1 MSLHFDA
8 KRSRALL
15 EGDEP
20 GTAEGVAQIDSNE
33 CISFHLVSPL
43 ESDATLEKL
52 EGQAEAFG
60 PIMSHQL
67 YGDDEQIVGYKDPM
81 VKVFL
86 SPLLSPFIVAS
97 YDSKGPI
104 TQPEDLMKPME
115 EAFSYSRETTL
126 QNFTSIMQEEGMP
139 ETLTDLGDLVM
150 TRKIGQDEEGEMLE
164 IYRSNLCS
172 SSANVKKI
180 HERIEPLLLFFID
193 AASAIDATDPSWEL
207 LLCLI
212 RSKDGSARIV
222 GMSTIY
228 VFYVYPDK
236 KRFRLSQAFVLPP
249 EQGKGIGSAIVDA
262 VFDLAEKNKNVV
274 DITLEDPT
282 DDFRRIRDR
291 RDLKTI
297 MSMDWITS
305 EARDKL
311 EQLGGKNEA
320 TPHSPLAPNEEA
332 IAKLCKKLMMN
343 KKQAE
348 RMWESLLYKISSE
361 MGSDKMTAV
370 EGYISKTL
378 EDSFVGGAK
387 DDSENKIVVDTPTGF
402 VMYKSKTKV
411 ALGTGNIP
419 PVEDITREQQREM
432 IASYVAGRVAEIKAL
447 VGIPTE

>member
-15 EGDEP
+15 EGEEP

-43 ESDATLEKL
+43 DYDATLEKL
-52 EGQAEAFG
+52 EGQAEGFG

-67 YGDDEQIVGYKDPM
+67 YGDEQIVGYKDP
-81 VKVFL
+81 KVRVYL
-86 SPLLSPFIVAS
+86 SPLFSPFIVAS
-97 YDSKGPI
+97 YESKGPI
-104 TQPEDLMKPME
+104 TEPEDLMKPME

-126 QNFTSIMQEEGMP
+126 QNFASIMQEEGMP
-139 ETLTDLGDLVM
+139 GTLTDLGDLVL
-150 TRKIGQDEEGEMLE
+150 TKKIGQEEDSEILE
-164 IYRSNLCS
+164 IYTSNLS
-172 SSANVKKI
+172 SASANVKKI
-180 HERIEPLLLFFID
+180 HERMEPLLLFFID

-212 RSKDGSARIV
+212 RSKDGSIRIV

-291 RDLKTI
+291 RDLKAI
-297 MSMDWITS
+297 ISMDWVTS
-305 EARDKL
+305 EALNKL
-311 EQLGGKNEA
+311 EQLGGQREA
-320 TPHSPLAPNEEA
+320 TPESPLAPTQET
-332 IAKLCKKLMMN
+332 ISKLCNELMMN

-348 RMWESLLYKISSE
+348 RMWESLLFKISSE
-361 MGSDKMTAV
+361 MGSEKMTAV

-387 DDSENKIVVDTPTGF
+387 DDSESKIVVDTPTGF

-419 PVEDITREQQREM
+419 PVEDITGEQQREM
-432 IASYVAGRVAEIKAL
+432 IASYVAGRVEEIKAL